1 MSAIHSS
8 PSSSGTAGAPVLVT
22 GGTGTIGRVV
32 VERLVAAGREVRV
45 LSRSAPPEPLFGA
58 THVAG
63 DLATGA
69 GLHEA
74 VAGVGTVVHCAGG
87 ASGDDDKARALVAAL
102 QRAGVRPHIV
112 HISVVGVD
120 EMPIESGVDRALFGY
135 FAAKLG
141 AERAIVESGMPW
153 TMLRSTQTHELTLET
168 FRLLAKMPV
177 TPVFAGV
184 RLQPIAAA
192 EVGERLAELALGE
205 PRGLVADVGGPEVHA
220 MGELARDALQ
230 HLGKRRAVLP
240 VRLPGGAARAYREG
254 ANLSPEHASGAVT
267 WDAFLQQRAEVAA

>member
-8 PSSSGTAGAPVLVT
+8 PGSSGTGGTVLVT

-45 LSRSAPPEPLFGA
+45 LSRSAPSQPLPGA
-58 THVAG
+58 EHVAG

-69 GLHEA
+69 GLDEA
-74 VAGVGTVVHCAGG
+74 VAGVTTVVHCAGG
-87 ASGDDDKARALVAAL
+87 ASGDDEKARTLVAAL
-102 QRAGVRPHIV
+102 ERAGVRPHIV

-141 AERAIVESGMPW
+141 AERAIIESGLPW

-168 FRLLAKMPV
+168 FRLLAKLPV
-177 TPVFAGV
+177 APVFAGV

-192 EVGERLAELALGE
+192 EVGARLAELALGE
-205 PRGLVADVGGPEVHA
+205 PRGLVADVGGPEVHG
-220 MGELARDALQ
+220 MGELARDALR

-240 VRLPGGAARAYREG
+240 IRLPGGAARAYREG
-254 ANLSPEHASGAVT
+254 ANLAPEHATGAMT